1 MLGSEYNSILLSLL
15 GICGTVAGI
24 LFWRMFTRMEKK
36 IDDWF
41 NQHLQCRERQMKEFV
56 TNDTFNT
63 WKKGR
68 DPLWRRL
75 NRHSHDSGSGKVI
88 ITED

>member
-1 MLGSEYNSILLSLL
+1 MLGPEYNSILLSLL
-15 GICGTVAGI
+15 GVCGTVAGI

-56 TNDTFNT
+56 THDSFEN

-75 NRHSHDSGSGKVI
+75 NRHSHASGSGKVI